1 MKKYVLRLAWVGAL
15 LALSGCA
22 TFTEQF
28 SGVERQLLQGHP
40 DQALALLEKDP
51 GPERDRVLY
60 LLNRAMLQRMNG
72 QFEASNT
79 SLEQAKALMKQL
91 YATSVSETAGSVTI
105 NDATRSYVGSP
116 YEQVMVHLIEALN
129 YLQLGQR
136 DDARVEVLQMDVRLR
151 ELHQKERS
159 AYMEDA
165 FGRYLA
171 GMIYEELGEYSDAMI
186 SYRKAFQAYERQ
198 QKDFGVA
205 LPDGLKRALLR
216 MSQRMGLNNEHQDY
230 VQRFH
235 LDYKTVAER
244 NKEGR
249 VVFILGNGLA
259 PKKQEKSLTV
269 RDYVHNRVHRIALPY
284 YPKRPQRI
292 LLGGLRLKMD
302 GQQSQGS
309 LVDNVDAVARKTLD
323 EEMPAIRARAL
334 ARAVAKNAMVT
345 GARRSSDDNRNNQ
358 LLGLIMNI
366 ATVATERADTRSW
379 VTLPSEFYLAS
390 MSLPPGVYTI
400 EVQFLGQRGGVVD
413 SKVYKDI
420 EIKAGVNQ
428 YHFYQW
434 VSPADRTRN

>member
-1 MKKYVLRLAWVGAL
+1 MNKLVVRLVWVGAL

-22 TFTEQF
+22 TFTEKF
-28 SGVERQLLQGHP
+28 SGVERQLMQGHP

-51 GPERDRVLY
+51 GPDRDRVLY

-72 QFEASNT
+72 QLEASNT
-79 SLEQAKALMKQL
+79 SLEQSKALMKKL
-91 YATSVSETAGSVTI
+91 YAVSVSETAGSLTV

-129 YLQLGQR
+129 YLQMGQR

-198 QKDFGVA
+198 RKDFGVE
-205 LPDGLKRALLR
+205 LPDGLKRSLIR
-216 MSQRMGLNNEHQDY
+216 MSQRMGLHNEYNDY
-230 VQRFH
+230 VTRFNIH
-235 LDYKTVAER
+235 DARTVAER
-244 NKEGR
+244 RKLGQ

-259 PKKQEKSLTV
+259 PKKQEKSITLN
-269 RDYVHNRVHRIALPY
+269 DYVHNQLHRVALPY
-284 YPKRPQRI
+284 YPRRSQRI

-302 GQQSQGS
+302 GQQIQGS
-309 LVDNVDAVARKTLD
+309 LVENVDAVARKTLD
-323 EEMPAIRARAL
+323 EEMPAIRLRAL
-334 ARAVAKNAMVT
+334 ARAVAK
-345 GARRSSDDNRNNQ
+345 SSVVRETKRKNDRDNPI
-358 LLGLIMNI
+358 LGLLVNI

-390 MSLPPGVYTI
+390 MSLPPGRYNI
-400 EVQFLGQRGGVVD
+400 DVQFLGQRGGVVD
-413 SKVYKDI
+413 SREYKDI
-420 EIKAGVNQ
+420 EVKAGVNQ

-434 VSPADRTRN
+434 VSPADSMRK